1 MTSDRDNLIRHSVV
15 VLVLTH
21 IASVGNL
28 LFHVVM
34 GRTLSKEEYGILVS
48 MLGIALIFTTPM
60 VAMQNTLAHF
70 AARLAQENRAGDIRG
85 LIHKWMKKI
94 FMVGAPL
101 CLLILVLSSP
111 LASALHLASSL
122 PLVLTTLTILAA
134 LFVPVL
140 SGALQ
145 GTQSFVWMS
154 VTANA
159 WGIVRLIAGAALV
172 VCISATA
179 VSGLTAYAAGMV
191 ASLAIGFVAVALVV
205 PRGGSTGQEAEQ
217 SDRYFLLSLASVL
230 GYSVLMYADMILVK
244 RFFTD
249 PEDYGNYARA
259 ATIART
265 MVFLPQP
272 IAGALFPKVVSDGS
286 RSEADTG
293 RLVKALLFGCVI
305 IAGSLTLCIMFPE
318 LLLLALYKDT
328 APTAAMLKL
337 VRTISCAM
345 APLGLT
351 FLLMNFELAQRRF
364 ACLWILFACAAALVG
379 GICLFH
385 SSLWNVV
392 TVLACCAT
400 MSTVALAT
408 VSFRKRIR
416 C

>member
-1 MTSDRDNLIRHSVV
+1 MTSDRDNLIKHSLV
-15 VLVLTH
+15 VLILAHT
-21 IASVGNL
+21 AGAANL

-70 AARLAQENRAGDIRG
+70 AARLVQENRAGDIRG
-85 LIHKWMKKI
+85 LIRTWIRKI
-94 FMVGAPL
+94 FIVGAPL
-101 CLLILVLSSP
+101 CLLIIIMSGR
-111 LASALHLASSL
+111 LAAALHLPNSL
-122 PLVLTTLTILAA
+122 PLVITTCAILAA

-140 SGALQ
+140 AGALQ

-159 WGIVRLIAGAALV
+159 WGIVRLMAGAALV
-172 VCISATA
+172 VFVSATA
-179 VSGLTAYAAGMV
+179 LSGLTAYAAGMV
-191 ASLAIGFVAVALVV
+191 ASLAIGFAAIALVV
-205 PRGGSTGQEAEQ
+205 PREGSTGQNADQ
-217 SDRYFLLSLASVL
+217 SDSYFLLSLASVL

-293 RLVKALLFGCVI
+293 RLVKALLFGCII
-305 IAGSLTLCIMFPE
+305 IAVSLALCVVFPQ
-318 LLLLALYKDT
+318 LLLLALYKDA
-328 APTAAMLKL
+328 APTAAMIKL
-337 VRTISCAM
+337 VRAVSCAM

-385 SSLWNVV
+385 SSLLSIVA
-392 TVLACCAT
+392 VLACCAT
-400 MSTVALAT
+400 MSTLALAA
-408 VSFRKRIR
+408 VSFRK
-416 C
+416 